1 MLYNSA
7 DAPIAGWLVREPW
20 PRYAMSWA
28 VALFGLIIVVWLLYR
43 ETRPFAYAVF
53 VMFHVATGLL
63 FPTIGVFH

>member
-1 MLYNSA
+1 
-7 DAPIAGWLVREPW
+7 
-20 PRYAMSWA
+20 MSWA

-43 ETRPFAYAVF
+43 ETRPFAYAVL